1 MIKVVSN
8 NKGYNPMRMQKSF
21 KNERKKRIFYCEIPS
36 LKLFYHGKP

>member
-21 KNERKKRIFYCEIPS
+21 KRERKRGIFYCEIPS
-36 LKLFYHGKP
+36 SKLFYHGKP